1 MDVVKALQEH
11 SEAGAAIVDLL
22 YGNAGDEVAKAL
34 IEFGKAEPEKKDTQK
49 KVAQISNMV
58 GIGAGAAATP
68 GAFRELNQAYRK
80 VRHVPDPEHNSSKA
94 RRLIRTAKGKGPKA
108 IGARGMLTA
117 GKIYRNKKVTLA
129 LAGGSA
135 ALQVGNLAGDAVTNQ
150 VLKRTEKKKTAAAA
164 PPKQFGKST
173 EFDIYTEISKVDADK
188 RQVFGWASVTKSG
201 GIDVVD
207 LQGDVIPLEEI
218 EKAAYEF
225 VKKSRVGGKMHQKG
239 DTGPIHVSDMIE
251 SFVVTPEKK
260 AAMGLPDETPEGWWV
275 GFKVNDDHTWAEAKD
290 GKLAG
295 FSVHGSG
302 RRVPADA

>member
-11 SEAGAAIVDLL
+11 SEAGATIVDLL
-22 YGNAGDEVAKAL
+22 YGDAGAEVSKAL
-34 IEFGKAEPEKKDTQK
+34 IEFGKEEKKKDTQK
-49 KVAQISNMV
+49 RIAQVSNLV
-58 GIGAGAAATP
+58 GIGAGAAAVP
-68 GAFRELNQAYRK
+68 GAFKQLGEAHRK
-80 VRHVPDPEHNSSKA
+80 YYKRPEKPKNTTQTRKLIATAKHGTGIKRVGAKGVLKA
-94 RRLIRTAKGKGPKA
+94 RKL
-108 IGARGMLTA
+108 
-117 GKIYRNKKVTLA
+117 YRNPKVVLG
-129 LAGGSA
+129 LAGAGA
-135 ALQVGNLAGDAVTNQ
+135 GLQVGNLAGDTITNQ
-150 VLKRTEKKKTAAAA
+150 VLNRKEKKAAATP
-164 PPKQFGKST
+164 PPKEFGKT
-173 EFDIYTEISKVDADK
+173 EFDIYTEISKVDSDK

-225 VKKSRVGGKMHQKG
+225 VKKSRVGGKMHGKG
-239 DTGPIHVSDMIE
+239 EAGPIQVSDMIE

-275 GFKVNDDHTWAEAKD
+275 GFKVNDDNTWAEAKD

-302 RRVPADA
+302 RRVPTDA

>member
-11 SEAGAAIVDLL
+11 SEAGATIVDLL
-22 YGNAGDEVAKAL
+22 YGDRGEEVAKAL
-34 IEFGKAEPEKKDTQK
+34 VEFGKKKQEEKPDTAK
-49 KVAQISNMV
+49 RVAQVSNVV
-58 GIGAGAAATP
+58 GLGAGLAATP
-68 GAFRELNQAYRK
+68 GAIAEIGPAYRK
-80 VRHVPDPEHNSSKA
+80 
-94 RRLIRTAKGKGPKA
+94 AKGLPEPKGPSMQKRLKR
-108 IGARGMLTA
+108 IGQADGGVKGGLARA
-117 GKIYRNKKVTLA
+117 GHGALKTLKNPKVALG
-129 LAGGSA
+129 LAGGGA

-150 VLKRTEKKKTAAAA
+150 VLARQEGKKTAPKK
-164 PPKQFGKST
+164 PPKEFGKT
-173 EFDIYTEISKVDADK
+173 EFDIYTEISKVDTDK

-239 DTGPIHVSDMIE
+239 DAGPIHVSDMIE

-260 AAMGLPDETPEGWWV
+260 VAMGLPDETPEGWWV

>member
-1 MDVVKALQEH
+1 MDVVKALQQH

-22 YGNAGDEVAKAL
+22 YGDAGEEVAKAL
-34 IEFGKAEPEKKDTQK
+34 EEFGKKSQLTPEQHEK
-49 KVAQISNMV
+49 
-58 GIGAGAAATP
+58 
-68 GAFRELNQAYRK
+68 RK
-80 VRHVPDPEHNSSKA
+80 RA
-94 RRLIRTAKGKGPKA
+94 
-108 IGARGMLTA
+108 MTA
-117 GKIYRNKKVTLA
+117 GLSAVGATAGVGGLA
-129 LAGGSA
+129 LAGTKFGGATRAAFKGASHLKGAKRVGHALKEGVKHEGPAA
-135 ALQVGNLAGDAVTNQ
+135 ALVPLEVAGLGGELMATKILHGDAT
-150 VLKRTEKKKTAAAA
+150 KKHPAAA
-164 PPKQFGKST
+164 PPPKKFGKSVD
-173 EFDIYTEISKVDADK
+173 FDIYTEISKVDTEK

-201 GIDVVD
+201 GVDVVD

-275 GFKVNDDHTWAEAKD
+275 GFKVNDDDTWAEAKD